1 MTKKHEKKEC
11 INSNFGSIYIEI
23 MSSLMY
29 SNEYNSNMQSKMKN
43 KRLRASTIQFVTIPN
58 PDRCELYMYI
68 FTKVLFSRYDVRYVC
83 TCKLYI

>member
-43 KRLRASTIQFVTIPN
+43 KRLRASTI
-58 PDRCELYMYI
+58 
-68 FTKVLFSRYDVRYVC
+68 
-83 TCKLYI
+83 